1 MLFEG
6 EYFNDKKWNGF
17 GKVLNIKGNLIYQG
31 TYFEDNYLDG
41 IFYYGK
47 KNITWLKGLD
57 LLLNVIYMGKKYL
70 KDLLLMEKDLKI
82 RILI

>member
-57 LLLNVIYMGKKYL
+57 LLLNVI
-70 KDLLLMEKDLKI
+70 
-82 RILI
+82 